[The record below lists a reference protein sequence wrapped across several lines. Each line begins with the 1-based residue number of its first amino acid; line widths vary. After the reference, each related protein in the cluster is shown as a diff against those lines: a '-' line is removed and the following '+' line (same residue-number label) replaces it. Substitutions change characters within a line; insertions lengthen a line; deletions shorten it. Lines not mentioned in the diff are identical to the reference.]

1 MISAQE
7 ETPLVGNVFTEVP
20 PTTRAQAA
28 LDALREAILD
38 GRLTPGSPIIQ
49 TDVARQLGISRAPL
63 REALRLLEEE
73 GLVVNVPF
81 RGVVVSTLDRRA
93 LDELCSLRNLIERF
107 AAQRVIE
114 RASDEDLL
122 QLEAIIAR
130 MEQHAALDDIDAVD
144 QDDVAFHAT
153 LLELADHD
161 LLLQVWRTHAAQIRR
176 AMALRNRLNRDPQR
190 LVALHRPILDA
201 LRRRDLAAAEAR
213 LAEHGTD
220 LVATLLG
227 DE

>member
-1 MISAQE
+1 MA
-7 ETPLVGNVFTEVP
+7 GNVFTEVP

-28 LDALREAILD
+28 LDALRAAILD
-38 GRLTPGSPIIQ
+38 GRLSPGSPIIQ
-49 TDVARQLGISRAPL
+49 ADVARQLGISRAPL

-81 RGVVVSTLDRRA
+81 RGAVVSTLDRRA
-93 LDELCSLRNLIERF
+93 LDELCSLRNLVERF

-122 QLEAIIAR
+122 RLEEILAR
-130 MEQHAALDDIDAVD
+130 MEHHAALDDIDAVD
-144 QDDVAFHAT
+144 QDDIAFHTT

-161 LLLQVWRTHAAQIRR
+161 LLLTVWKTHAAQIRR

-190 LVALHRPILDA
+190 LVALHRPIVDA
-201 LRRRDLAAAEAR
+201 LRIRDAAAAEAC
-213 LAEHGTD
+213 LAKHGTD

-227 DE
+227 DEELR